1 MTLTVRLNLT
11 RSGSIPAAVAA
22 VQIRAAIAWWVSR

>member
-1 MTLTVRLNLT
+1 MILTVRRNLI

-22 VQIRAAIAWWVSR
+22 WQVRAAIAWWVR